1 MATED
6 FDIDRLAEYL
16 HLIPQQVMRL
26 ADRGKLPGRKVA
38 GKWRFSRAEI
48 HHWLED
54 RIGLSD
60 EGELVE
66 FEGVLRRDAD
76 IDEPDEIVIADLLPE
91 QAIAV
96 PLAARTRSAVFSAM
110 IELAAGTGWLWD
122 PDKMLEA
129 VRAREDLYPTAMENG
144 VALLHPRRPMPGILG
159 QAFLALGRTTTG
171 IPFGGAS
178 GGLTDIFFLL
188 CSASDPGHLRTLA
201 RLSRVLGV
209 PGFLQAFRAVGDASE
224 AHKLVAETE
233 SNLAG

>member
-1 MATED
+1 
-6 FDIDRLAEYL
+6 
-16 HLIPQQVMRL
+16 
-26 ADRGKLPGRKVA
+26 VA

-66 FEGVLRRDAD
+66 FEGVLRRDAG
-76 IDEPDEIVIADLLPE
+76 IDEPEEIVIADLLPE
-91 QAIAV
+91 EAIAI
-96 PLAARTRSAVFSAM
+96 PLAARTRSAVFNAM
-110 IELAAGTGWLWD
+110 IDLAAGTGWLWD
-122 PDKMLEA
+122 PDKMLQA

-144 VALLHPRRPMPGILG
+144 VALLHPRRPMRGILG
-159 QAFLALGRTTTG
+159 QAFLALGHTTTG
-171 IPFGGAS
+171 IPFGSAS

-188 CSASDPGHLRTLA
+188 CSLSDRGHLRTLA

-209 PGFLQAFRAVGDASE
+209 PGFLEAFRTVGDAGE
-224 AHKLVAETE
+224 AHQLIAETE